1 MNNRC
6 ATQGDGDAASRR
18 IGRRVEREAYEW
30 LAKREAGLSP
40 DETRAFEAW
49 RAADSA
55 NAEAFDAASG
65 EAAMLDGL
73 LGGGVAGDVL
83 SQLRERAT
91 HRARRRRSV
100 VLAGG
105 AAAALA
111 MVLAVG
117 AVFLRTTDA
126 FGTREAAALA
136 QTVSEVP
143 VSAGLVPIQR
153 LPDGSIVELNAGAEL
168 SVLFEPGVRRVRL
181 LRGEAHFRVEK
192 DAARP
197 FLVCVGD
204 LEVRAVGTAF
214 TVQLQSTAI
223 EVVVTEGRV
232 ALDRPDGAG
241 SGGDRASSSATLL
254 DAGRIVRIETG
265 PSAASA
271 PSVRSLDEAE
281 IEKRLAWRK
290 PRIELAS
297 MTLIAAIEIF
307 NGHNRVQLS
316 IEGAGIGEQRVSG
329 SFRPDNPEAFARVVA
344 VTFDLTVERLG
355 DDRLVLRAQRP

>member
-1 MNNRC
+1 M
-6 ATQGDGDAASRR
+6 S
-18 IGRRVEREAYEW
+18 GRRTPKGAGEDARRAGGRRAEREAHEW
-30 LAKREAGLSP
+30 LVRREAGFTA
-40 DETRAFEAW
+40 DQARAFETW

-83 SQLRERAT
+83 AQLRERAS
-91 HRARRRRSV
+91 HRARRRRRV
-100 VLAGG
+100 VVAGG

-117 AVFLRTTDA
+117 AVFLRTTGA
-126 FGTREAAALA
+126 PGLREAVPLA
-136 QTVSEVP
+136 QAMSGEQPSVS
-143 VSAGLVPIQR
+143 LVPIQR
-153 LPDGSIVELNAGAEL
+153 LPDGSIVELNAGAEV
-168 SVLFEPGVRRVRL
+168 SVQFEPGVRRVRL

-197 FLVCVGD
+197 FLVGVGD

-214 TVQLQSTAI
+214 TVQLQAAAI

-232 ALDRPDGAG
+232 ALDRQDGAG
-241 SGGDRASSSATLL
+241 SGGARAASSATLL

-265 PSAASA
+265 PSAQSI
-271 PSVRSLDEAE
+271 PNVRSLDEAE

-290 PRIELAS
+290 PRIELADMS
-297 MTLIAAIEIF
+297 LAGAVALF
-307 NGHNRVQLS
+307 NGHNRLQMS
-316 IEGAGIGEQRVSG
+316 IEGGGIGEQRISG

-344 VTFDLTVERLG
+344 VTFDLSVERRG
-355 DDRLVLRAQRP
+355 DDRLVLRARRP